1 MTSLKKLVTTIL
13 NSRRIAIATHF
24 NPDLDGIC
32 ASLVCASLVR
42 YYKRKPPILFCQSA
56 IPSRYRFLLHG
67 NKFVKKLPDVDLLI
81 IIDSAKI
88 SRVFQNI
95 SKYQSAKLRSKIII
109 NIDHHRSN
117 DLFGQFRI
125 IDGVASSSSEIMYK
139 IFRKLGVKIN
149 RQLADVFYCGIYGDT
164 GGFIYPNTTKE
175 ALKIASELVELG
187 VRPSP
192 LVKKINRKTFVGTLL
207 LSEVLNTIEIKNGV
221 GVMYLTQDMLKKT
234 HAKMSDSENFISFC
248 QEINGVRVSLFLR
261 EEKEAT
267 RISLRSDGII
277 DVDELASQYG
287 GGGHRRAAGIRI
299 KKDITT
305 AKNEILGAI
314 QSELKRK
321 KR

>member
-1 MTSLKKLVTTIL
+1 MNSLKRLVTAIR
-13 NSRRIAIATHF
+13 NSERIVIATHF

-32 ASLVCASLVR
+32 ALLVCASLIKHF
-42 YYKRKPPILFCQSA
+42 KRSTPILFCQSV

-67 NKFVKKLPDVDLLI
+67 NKFVKKLPDFDLLI

-88 SRVFQNI
+88 SRVFQHI
-95 SKYQSAKLRSKIII
+95 SEHQSVKLRSKLII

-117 DLFGQFRI
+117 DSFGKLRI
-125 IDGVASSSSEIMYK
+125 IDDSASSSSEIMYK
-139 IFRKLGVKIN
+139 IFRKLGIKIN

-164 GGFIYPNTTKE
+164 GGFIYPNTTKD

-187 VRPSP
+187 VKPSP
-192 LVKKINRKTFVGTLL
+192 LVKKINVKTFVGTLL

-221 GVMYLTQDMLKKT
+221 GVMYLTQGMLKKT

-248 QEINGVRVSLFLR
+248 QAINGVRVSLFLR
-261 EEKEAT
+261 EEKDAT

-287 GGGHRRAAGIRI
+287 GGGHRRAAGIRMR
-299 KKDITT
+299 KGITA

-314 QSELKRK
+314 YSELKIK